1 MQNIKYFSKGF
12 DPPSLKSGL
21 SSLCKTIVFA
31 PTLELG
37 AHGQSQKAQMDVTW
51 AKGTREAH
59 EDNKSESPLVLFFI
73 FLRQVLVM
81 AGELLVAAC
90 GTSFL
95 TRN

>member
-1 MQNIKYFSKGF
+1 
-12 DPPSLKSGL
+12 
-21 SSLCKTIVFA
+21 
-31 PTLELG
+31 
-37 AHGQSQKAQMDVTW
+37 MDVTW

-90 GTSFL
+90 GTNFL